1 MSIDTTLKSLG
12 IELPTPP
19 KPVASYVPAVLV
31 GDLLY
36 LSGMLPFRDGQ
47 VVITGKLG
55 QEVTVERG
63 AEAARL
69 ALLNA
74 LAVIKHELGSLDRV
88 QRIVRVVGHVA
99 SAEGFAQQPAVING
113 ASEASP
119 VTTIGYQTRSTE
131 KDAFRVIPGIEDW
144 FIQASTEHK
153 MLHELGTVPWSVPA
167 KTVRLSNYH
176 HFRGPAR

>member
-19 KPVASYVPAVLV
+19 KPVASYVPAVLA

-113 ASEASP
+113 ASDLLVQIFGESGRHA
-119 VTTIGYQTRSTE
+119 
-131 KDAFRVIPGIEDW
+131 RVALGAAELPLHAAIE
-144 FIQASTEHK
+144 
-153 MLHELGTVPWSVPA
+153 LELLVE
-167 KTVRLSNYH
+167 VRPS
-176 HFRGPAR
+176 